1 MSETEN
7 NTQGQK
13 PKISKWAT
21 ASMYS
26 AFIGLALILLSC
38 LFYKPLFNAS
48 EFVFYIAPEILLGV
62 GLILIIFGFVA
73 GIIGLIGIK
82 ASKGKLK
89 GMGFAISGIIIS
101 SIPIILFI
109 SVAYFFYMAVIY
121 EKPYDDSNSK
131 AIMAKVEKVC
141 DFEFPEKIESLKAAE
156 KIASG
161 IDRAYT
167 FIVRFTTDQNS
178 FTEFRNSLSK
188 TKNYFEEITDEL
200 LTEDGKSYT
209 YGSRA
214 NDTWGSM
221 WQKNAPE
228 WFNAEI
234 PKGKVYELCPI
245 DKMFLYFICVEL
257 PDSNDVIVNIEG
269 WCTYRRLKEVE
280 KSFDRPLFDT
290 NELLPDKLKN
300 SKDKQNQ

>member
-1 MSETEN
+1 MSETNN

-26 AFIGLALILLSC
+26 AFIGLALILLLC
-38 LFYKPLFNAS
+38 LSYKLLFNAS
-48 EFVFYIAPEILLGV
+48 EFIFYIVAKILLGV

-178 FTEFRNSLSK
+178 FAEFRNSLSK
-188 TKNYFEEITDEL
+188 TKNYFEKITDEL
-200 LTEDGKSYT
+200 LTEDGKSYR
-209 YGSRA
+209 YGSR
-214 NDTWGSM
+214 GSM

-234 PKGKVYELCPI
+234 PKGKVYELYPI

-269 WCTYRRLKEVE
+269 WYTHRRLKEAE
-280 KSFDRPLFDT
+280 KSFDRPLIDI
-290 NELLPDKLKN
+290 NESLPDKLKN
-300 SKDKQNQ
+300 SKDEQKQ